1 MAEKIQPVGVCVYLG
16 NNKFIILIYNTNQN
30 NNSMKRFYNG
40 NIEENFLSYMKKKC
54 IFVLY
59 KSQAIVCANSCILCK

>member
-1 MAEKIQPVGVCVYLG
+1 
-16 NNKFIILIYNTNQN
+16 
-30 NNSMKRFYNG
+30 MKRFYNG
-40 NIEENFLSYMKKKC
+40 NIEENFLSYMKKS